1 MVLLAGATA
10 LLALGADVPAL
21 AVATGAV
28 FGAVYIA
35 LTGLLLLWA
44 TRVHPE
50 RPVFGVGATFLV
62 IALGQALGAPL
73 LGVVADAVT
82 LPGAFLVAAV
92 VCALGALVRP
102 RPGRT

>member
-1 MVLLAGATA
+1 V
-10 LLALGADVPAL
+10 L
-21 AVATGAV
+21 AVVTGAV

-44 TRVHPE
+44 TRVHPD
-50 RPVFGVGATFLV
+50 RPVLGVGATFLV
-62 IALGQALGAPL
+62 IALGQALGAPV

-92 VCALGALVRP
+92 VCALGAFIRP
-102 RPGRT
+102 RSPRR